1 MVIVSSF
8 CQISSQSKLL
18 THFLC
23 GHKVVTSIPA
33 GDKFNAWKER
43 NFAPEEEFL
52 FKLKSI
58 DGISA
63 VETQTYT
70 IMPM

>member
-1 MVIVSSF
+1 MNIKF
-8 CQISSQSKLL
+8 GAKI
-18 THFLC
+18 
-23 GHKVVTSIPA
+23 VTSIPA
-33 GDKFNAWKER
+33 GDKFNAWKEK